1 MKTQLKLAL
10 KVLARRKAFTAI
22 SLFGISMTLAV
33 LMVAAAILDHAVK
46 PRHPETRGDRTLIV
60 SRFGQYGE
68 EQSMTSDVGYGFLD
82 QFVRTLP
89 NIEKATIFS
98 TLQSTALYRDGARID
113 TMLKR
118 TDGAYWQILDYEFL
132 EGGTYSADD
141 DISARQV
148 VVINEEM
155 REKLFDGKPALGQS
169 IELEGRTFRIV
180 GVVPRTSITQPIAYS
195 QIWVPIGTLKS
206 AAYRNEMMGGFNG
219 AVLVRDPADIPA
231 IRREFESRLLRVPL
245 KDPKMFR
252 TTKAGLDTRFESLAR
267 MVLGNE
273 HFNRSAVVKLITILV
288 ALALMFMALPALNL
302 ITLNLSRIME
312 RGSEIGVRR
321 AFGAPRSSLVR
332 QFVFENIVMTVIGG
346 AIGFVLAGI
355 TLPLLNM
362 VSPVPDV
369 DLSLNL
375 RVFAWG
381 MAMAVFFGILSGVY
395 PAWRMSRLHPVN
407 ALRGGSQ

>member
-33 LMVAAAILDHAVK
+33 LMVAAAILDHAIK
-46 PRHPETRGDRTLIV
+46 PRAPETRGDRTLLI
-60 SRFGQYGE
+60 SRLGQYGA
-68 EQSMTSDVGYGFLD
+68 EQSMTSDPGYGFLD

-98 TLQSTALYRDGARID
+98 SLQSTALYRDGARID

-118 TDGAYWQILDYEFL
+118 TDGAYWQILDYKFL
-132 EGGTYSADD
+132 EGGPYSADD
-141 DISARQV
+141 DNSGRQV
-148 VVINEEM
+148 AVINDEM
-155 REKLFDGKPALGQS
+155 REKLFDGKPAVGQS
-169 IELEGRTFRIV
+169 IQLEGRNFRIV
-180 GVVPRTSITQPIAYS
+180 GVVPRASITQMIAYS

-206 AAYRNEMMGGFNG
+206 ADYRKEMMGGFAG
-219 AVLVRDPADIPA
+219 AVLVRDGAHIPA
-231 IRREFESRLLRVPL
+231 IRREFESRLPRVPL
-245 KDPKMFR
+245 KDPKLFQ
-252 TTKAGLDTRFESLAR
+252 TTKAGLDTPFESIAR
-267 MVLGNE
+267 MVVGNE
-273 HFNRSAVVKLITILV
+273 RFSRSAVVKLVTVLV

-332 QFVFENIVMTVIGG
+332 QFVFENIVVTVIGG
-346 AIGFVLAGI
+346 AIGFALAGMI
-355 TLPLLNM
+355 LPLLNT

-369 DLSLNL
+369 HLSLNL

-381 MAMAVFFGILSGVY
+381 MVLAVFFGVLSGVY

>member
-33 LMVAAAILDHAVK
+33 LMVGTAIVDHMIR
-46 PRHPETRGDRTLIV
+46 PRDPETRGDRTLLLT
-60 SRFGQYGE
+60 RLGQYGA
-68 EQSMTSDVGYGFLD
+68 EQSMTSDVGYGFFD

-98 TLQSTALYRDGARID
+98 SLQSTALYRDGARID

-118 TDGAYWQILDYEFL
+118 TDGAYWEILDYKFL
-132 EGGTYSADD
+132 EGGPYSTDD
-141 DISARQV
+141 DISGRQV
-148 VVINEEM
+148 AVINEEM

-169 IELEGRTFRIV
+169 IELEGRNFRIV
-180 GVVPRTSITQPIAYS
+180 GVVPRTSITQMIAYS
-195 QIWVPIGTLKS
+195 QLWVPIGTLKS
-206 AAYRNEMMGGFNG
+206 ADYRKEMMGGFNG
-219 AVLVRDPADIPA
+219 AVLVRDRADIPA
-231 IRREFESRLLRVPL
+231 IRREFESRLPRVPL
-245 KDPKMFR
+245 KDPKRFQ
-252 TTKAGLDTRFESLAR
+252 TTKAGLDTPFESLAR

-273 HFNRSAVVKLITILV
+273 NFSTSAVAKLVTVLVILV
-288 ALALMFMALPALNL
+288 LMFMALPALNL

-312 RGSEIGVRR
+312 RSSEIGVRR

-332 QFVFENIVMTVIGG
+332 QFVFENVVVTVIGG
-346 AIGFVLAGI
+346 AIGFALAGM

-369 DLSLNL
+369 QLSLNL

-381 MAMAVFFGILSGVY
+381 MGLAVFFGILSGVY